1 MLARIKYTA
10 NVHLHMNQ
18 LEFAKA
24 VAEMASRQ
32 EPFAV
37 ATVVRTEGSSLG
49 KPGFKMIVSKKGEVV
64 YGTLG
69 GVCPEAPIVDVALET
84 IKNGSPRI
92 IKVHLEDVESSI
104 RGLVRSRSGDEIF
117 VETNCGGK
125 MEIYVEPYVP
135 ASRLVI
141 VGHGGKD
148 DVENDLIRFG
158 KLLGF
163 QTTVIDPAPVLSN
176 EPDVLI
182 NEANF
187 DLRKFELKD
196 SDYVVILTKGAR
208 DLDVLEELSR
218 KPVRFVGL
226 LASRKRVAV
235 DIEGLRGRGVSEDFI
250 RAIHAPV
257 GVDIGAITP
266 SELALSIMA
275 DIVGTKYGK
284 HLSHKSMEVSELSE
298 S

>member
-1 MLARIKYTA
+1 MS
-10 NVHLHMNQ
+10 Q
-18 LEFAKA
+18 FEFAKA
-24 VAEMASRQ
+24 VAEMASRH

-64 YGTLG
+64 HGTLG
-69 GVCPEAPIVDVALET
+69 GVCPEAPIVEVALET
-84 IKNGSPRI
+84 MKNGSPRL

-104 RGLVRSRSGDEIF
+104 RGLVRSRSADEIF

-148 DVENDLIRFG
+148 DLENYLIHFG

-163 QTTVIDPAPVLSN
+163 QTIIIDPAPVLSY

-182 NEANF
+182 SEANF

-196 SDYVVILTKGAR
+196 SDYVVVLTKGAR
-208 DLDVLEELSR
+208 DLDVLEELSK

-226 LASRKRVAV
+226 LASRKRVGV
-235 DIEGLRGRGVSEDFI
+235 DIEGLRSRGVSEDFI
-250 RAIHAPV
+250 RTLHAPV
-257 GVDIGAITP
+257 GADIGAITP
-266 SELALSIMA
+266 SELALSIMT
-275 DIVGTKYGK
+275 DIVATKYEK
-284 HLSHKSMEVSELSE
+284 HLSHKATEVSELSE